1 MTTDVLLLLA
11 GLAVL
16 VFGAEVLVRSG
27 TNLAARLGIS
37 PLTIG
42 LTVVAIGTSMPE
54 LAVGIDAAARGN
66 PGLAVGNIVGTNL
79 VNILLILGLS
89 ALIAPIPIARR
100 TLYFDLPLMTVS
112 ALAVYFLGRGEMLST
127 RDAWLLLLI
136 GVLYTVGVVILGRRE
151 QNGSA
156 KSTLATESE
165 SSSTPTRSA
174 FKDVS
179 LLLGSLIVIVIGAD
193 LLVRGS
199 VSIAANLGVS
209 DVVIGLTI
217 VAIGTS
223 APELVTT
230 LVATFRGQRD
240 IAIGNLI
247 GSSVYNI
254 AFVLAITTIVVPGDM
269 PVPAAIRIDLAIVAL
284 VSLACIPVFLTHK
297 TVTRIEGALFV
308 LAYCAY
314 LGWLIATRT

>member
-193 LLVRGS
+193 LLV
-199 VSIAANLGVS
+199 
-209 DVVIGLTI
+209 
-217 VAIGTS
+217 
-223 APELVTT
+223 
-230 LVATFRGQRD
+230 GQRD